1 MVNRQK
7 RTSES
12 KCAICGVLAARVL
25 LTPKVFGHGTKRVL
39 IEDIPFY
46 HCGNCHSQYVD
57 GPTMDLIDEIR
68 KNPAAY
74 SHQKSIATVK
84 FAA

>member
-1 MVNRQK
+1 MKHQK
-7 RTSES
+7 RKPES
-12 KCAICGVLAARVL
+12 KCAICGVIAARVL
-25 LTPKVFGHGTKRVL
+25 PSPKVFGRGSKRVL
-39 IEDIPFY
+39 IEDIPYY
-46 HCGNCHSQYVD
+46 HCSNCHSQYVD

-74 SHQKSIATVK
+74 SHQESIATVK